1 MKKFIAYFDYLGF
14 KDFIEK
20 NEVEYVNEIMN
31 FNFRDIEYA
40 LGGNNTKFVQK
51 RLVTDTHHSPINCLN
66 FSDTV
71 IFWTQDES
79 PKSFKELLEVV
90 YRFNN
95 RCIHLSFPVRGALVY
110 GEIMSVDFRQSNNN
124 GSAYNI
130 NSVYG
135 KGLVA
140 SYIKAESQNWA
151 GTVIDQSVLDV
162 IYKWGHDAPLYID
175 GTL

>member
-71 IFWTQDES
+71 IFGHKT
-79 PKSFKELLEVV
+79 
-90 YRFNN
+90 N
-95 RCIHLSFPVRGALVY
+95 RLNLSKNFW
-110 GEIMSVDFRQSNNN
+110 
-124 GSAYNI
+124 
-130 NSVYG
+130 
-135 KGLVA
+135 K
-140 SYIKAESQNWA
+140 
-151 GTVIDQSVLDV
+151 
-162 IYKWGHDAPLYID
+162 
-175 GTL
+175 